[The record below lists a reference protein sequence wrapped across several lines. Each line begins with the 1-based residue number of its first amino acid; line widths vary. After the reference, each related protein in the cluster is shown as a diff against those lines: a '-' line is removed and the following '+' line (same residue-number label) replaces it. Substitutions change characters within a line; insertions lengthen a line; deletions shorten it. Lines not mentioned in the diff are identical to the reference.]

1 MQELCIVRVNINVYC
16 LKFKSLIFWVH
27 RKKRAKG
34 PTFDCKFPIQIM
46 SQVGQFLPTALISRR
61 LHRGSL
67 FFTDTSNLRTVLPA
81 NWILWS
87 FYISYRTLCE
97 FCCKKNF
104 AQVHRNEG
112 RLLLGRPIKCAPS
125 SKNAVWTQVN
135 LHRDSTRTLKTLANL
150 TKTQDDDE
158 NTKGH
163 KNSNIQPKIQY
174 CSIFRLKSAR
184 KFNFRNCSLRSHK
197 SRQFLKPLIKLS
209 TAK

>member
-1 MQELCIVRVNINVYC
+1 MQELCNFRVNINVYC
-16 LKFKSLIFWVH
+16 LKFKSLISWVH
-27 RKKRAKG
+27 RKKRPK
-34 PTFDCKFPIQIM
+34 KSNHESNWPIFCPLL
-46 SQVGQFLPTALISRR
+46 SSAGGCTEV
-61 LHRGSL
+61 L
-67 FFTDTSNLRTVLPA
+67 FFYRHFQLTYSVA
-81 NWILWS
+81 SQMILWS
-87 FYISYRTLCE
+87 FYISYRTHCE

-163 KNSNIQPKIQY
+163 KNSNIQPKIQ
-174 CSIFRLKSAR
+174 
-184 KFNFRNCSLRSHK
+184 
-197 SRQFLKPLIKLS
+197 
-209 TAK
+209 